1 MKRRL
6 FLKAAAA
13 GSVLPVSL
21 NGMSV
26 RAYANSPLMHLLG
39 RRTGSNDN
47 VLVLIQL
54 NGGNDGLNTVIPLDQ
69 YTNLTKAR
77 SNVIIQDT
85 KVLKL
90 NGVNGTGLHPAMTG
104 LQGLYNNGL
113 VNIIQDVGYPNPN
126 FSHFRS
132 TDIWMSGSDTSESW
146 TTGWMGR
153 YLDSQFP
160 GFPDGYPNT
169 GAPDPPAIQIGS
181 MVSLATMGAS
191 VNMGMAITDPS
202 NFYTLVNGTTDPVPN
217 TPAGRELEFLRIM
230 ANQTNQYATSIKNA
244 ATKATTLSTK
254 YPTGNNLADQ
264 LKIVAR
270 LIKGGLKTQV
280 YMVSIGGFDTHSQ
293 QVDNSDHSIGA
304 HATLLQRV
312 SDAITAFQDD
322 LTLMGIQDRVA
333 GMTFSEFGRRIMS
346 NGSVGTDHGA
356 AAPMIAFGTGV
367 QRGVIGRNPVI
378 PDTVTVNDNVPM
390 QYDFRQV
397 YASALQDW
405 FGLSKTE
412 VKAAMGGK
420 DFNTLPVFKAN
431 PAGIED
437 FADLVSRLYLH
448 DVYPNPAQGEANFR
462 FFTDGGNVELCL
474 FDPLGNRI
482 RTMASGKHGMGEH
495 EVRLDVRGLRPGNY
509 FYQLS
514 QGNRKLTKVLVVA
527 N

>member
-54 NGGNDGLNTVIPLDQ
+54 NGGNDGLNTIIPLDQ

-104 LQGLYNNGL
+104 LQGLYNDSL
-113 VNIIQDVGYPNPN
+113 LNIVQDVGYPNPN

-244 ATKATTLSTK
+244 AGKATTLSTK

-270 LIKGGLKTQV
+270 LVKGGLKTQV

-293 QVDNSDHSIGA
+293 QVDNSDHSVGS
-304 HATLLQRV
+304 HATLLKNV

-322 LTLMGIQDRVA
+322 LKLMGIQDKVA

-356 AAPMIAFGTGV
+356 AAPLMVFGTGV
-367 QRGVIGRNPVI
+367 QRGIIGANPTI
-378 PDTVTVNDNVPM
+378 PGTVTVNDNVPM

-405 FGLSKTE
+405 FGLSKAE

-420 DFNTLPVFKAN
+420 DFNTLPIFKAN

-437 FADLVSRLYLH
+437 FADLVSRLHLY
-448 DVYPNPAQGEANFR
+448 DVYPNPAHGEANFR
-462 FFTDGGNVELCL
+462 FYTDGGNVELSL
-474 FDPLGNRI
+474 FDALGNQI
-482 RTMASGKHGMGEH
+482 RTLASGKHSSGEH
-495 EVRLDVRGLRPGNY
+495 QVSCNLSGLRPGNY

-514 QGNRKLTKVLVVA
+514 QGNRKTTRVLVI

>member
-104 LQGLYNNGL
+104 LQGLYNDSL
-113 VNIIQDVGYPNPN
+113 LNIVQDVGYPNPN

-244 ATKATTLSTK
+244 AGKATTLSTK

-270 LIKGGLKTQV
+270 LVKGGLKTQV

-293 QVDNSDHSIGA
+293 QVDNSDHSAGS
-304 HATLLQRV
+304 HATLLKNV

-322 LTLMGIQDRVA
+322 LKLMGIQDKVA

-356 AAPMIAFGTGV
+356 AAPLMVFGTGV
-367 QRGVIGRNPVI
+367 QRGIIGANPTI
-378 PDTVTVNDNVPM
+378 PGTVTVNDNVPM

-405 FGLSKTE
+405 FGLSKAE

-420 DFNTLPVFKAN
+420 DFNTLPIFKAN

-437 FADLVSRLYLH
+437 FADLVSRLHLH
-448 DVYPNPAQGEANFR
+448 DVYPNPAHGEANFR
-462 FFTDGGNVELCL
+462 FYTDGGNVELSL
-474 FDPLGNRI
+474 FDALGNQI
-482 RTMASGKHGMGEH
+482 RTLASGKHSSGEH
-495 EVRLDVRGLRPGNY
+495 QVSCNLSGLRPGNY

-514 QGNRKLTKVLVVA
+514 QGNRKTTRVLVI

>member
-13 GSVLPVSL
+13 GSMVPVTL
-21 NGMSV
+21 NGMSL
-26 RAYANSPLMHLLG
+26 RAYAHSPLMQLLG

-69 YTNLTKAR
+69 YSNLSKAR
-77 SNVIIQDT
+77 SNVLIPDT
-85 KVLKL
+85 KVLSL
-90 NGVNGTGLHPAMTG
+90 GGITGTGLHPAMTG
-104 LQGLYNNGL
+104 LQGLYNDSL
-113 VNIIQDVGYPNPN
+113 LNIVQDVGYPNPN

-132 TDIWMSGSDTSESW
+132 TDIWMSGSGSNENW

-153 YLDSQFP
+153 YLDAQFP
-160 GFPDGYPNT
+160 GFPTGYPKT
-169 GAPDPPAIQIGS
+169 GAPDPPAIQIGA
-181 MVSLATMGAS
+181 MVSLAMMGPAVS
-191 VNMGMAITDPS
+191 MGMAISDPS
-202 NFYTLVNGTTDPVPN
+202 NFYNLVNGTTDPVPN
-217 TPAGRELEFLRIM
+217 TPAGRELAFLRIM
-230 ANQTNQYATSIKNA
+230 ANQTNEYATVIKNA
-244 ATKATTLSTK
+244 ASKANNISTK
-254 YPTGNNLADQ
+254 YPTGNSLADQ

-270 LIKGGLKTQV
+270 LVKGGLKTQV

-293 QVDNSDHSIGA
+293 QVDNSDHSAGS
-304 HATLLQRV
+304 HATLLKNV

-322 LTLMGIQDRVA
+322 LKLMGIQDKVA

-356 AAPMIAFGTGV
+356 AAPLMVFGTGV
-367 QRGVIGRNPVI
+367 QRGIIGANPTI
-378 PDTVTVNDNVPM
+378 PGTVTVNDNVPM

-405 FGLSKTE
+405 FGLSKAE

-420 DFNTLPVFKAN
+420 DFNTLPIFKAN

-437 FADLVSRLYLH
+437 FADLVSRLHLY
-448 DVYPNPAQGEANFR
+448 DVYPNPAHGEANFR

-474 FDPLGNRI
+474 FDALGNQI
-482 RTMASGKHGMGEH
+482 RTLASGKHSRGEH
-495 EVRLDVRGLRPGNY
+495 QVSCNLNGLRPGNY

-514 QGNRKLTKVLVVA
+514 QGNRKTTRVLVV